1 MARGAAVRPGPP
13 GVWPEF
19 MRVQRFLPLDVTTDS
34 LSADSTDGA
43 AAYGVASLI
52 VFPIGVAAA
61 GASSQGAASK
71 VVSLTGT
78 SVAGA
83 LARGTAAKTV
93 FLAGSSVAGALAR
106 GTDIKVAFP
115 ASRSVAGSL
124 ARGSSL
130 VVLTPPA
137 GSSVAGSSSSGTA
150 AKTAFSRGTS
160 IAGSSAN
167 GTAAKTAFS
176 SGTSVAGALTQGIA
190 INSFSPPTPIGSSA
204 IGSSANGTASAKVFP
219 VGVCAAGASSQGISG
234 TPTPPIMVSGTCSG
248 GATAYG
254 PVAQRRNEM
263 DEADLIV
270 GPLMNTIRSCLCEQ
284 AARAPNPPAICC
296 FRVGV
301 EIPHDAGINEDQCC
315 EGIGYV
321 ALGDTYPSAVSF
333 PEQDII
339 RQADA
344 KCTFPTWAQVFKLG
358 LIRCVPVGTIYNPI
372 GCDEWNAAAV
382 QNVYDSATLRRV
394 ACCIRDYMRQVGG
407 QLLGMSTVV
416 ERQIQSTPQGGCVER
431 SMTVTIQIPNC
442 DC

>member
-1 MARGAAVRPGPP
+1 
-13 GVWPEF
+13 
-19 MRVQRFLPLDVTTDS
+19 
-34 LSADSTDGA
+34 
-43 AAYGVASLI
+43 
-52 VFPIGVAAA
+52 
-61 GASSQGAASK
+61 
-71 VVSLTGT
+71 
-78 SVAGA
+78 
-83 LARGTAAKTV
+83 
-93 FLAGSSVAGALAR
+93 
-106 GTDIKVAFP
+106 
-115 ASRSVAGSL
+115 
-124 ARGSSL
+124 
-130 VVLTPPA
+130 
-137 GSSVAGSSSSGTA
+137 
-150 AKTAFSRGTS
+150 
-160 IAGSSAN
+160 
-167 GTAAKTAFS
+167 
-176 SGTSVAGALTQGIA
+176 
-190 INSFSPPTPIGSSA
+190 
-204 IGSSANGTASAKVFP
+204 
-219 VGVCAAGASSQGISG
+219 
-234 TPTPPIMVSGTCSG
+234 MVSGTCSG

-270 GPLMNTIRSCLCEQ
+270 GPLMNTILSCLCEQ